1 MAKAIGADILTLMDY
16 NLEAEL
22 ARRSFIDFVQYMKPN
37 YRVNWHH
44 ELIADY
50 LDAFVRGEIPRLMIF
65 TPPQHGKS
73 ELVSRNLP
81 AYSLGN
87 YPDFKIIGASYSATL
102 ANSFNRDAQ
111 RIMEQERYR
120 HIFPETRI
128 SRTIGEADPAGKW
141 KRTGD
146 EVEIIG
152 RGGFFKTVGVGG
164 SLTGTPAD
172 IAIIDDPVKDAIEA
186 MSSTTQQRNWD
197 WYTDV
202 LSTRLHNESRVL
214 ITQTRWDV
222 NDLSGKILKQME
234 EGGEHFEILNLPA
247 VRTTISHPRD
257 PREVGEPL
265 WPERHSIDKLLAVRK
280 KSIRTYEALYQQNP
294 KPVQAGGEFW
304 KCFNPEKHVGTFRY
318 LLGEPVHISLD
329 NNVNPYVTA
338 AVWQCK
344 FNSNIKQIRQVHEI
358 PSKHPNNNAVKAA
371 MQMAK
376 WLQANLHENIVYIY
390 GDPSASAR
398 STVDA
403 NNASF
408 FDKYIE
414 VLRQSGFKVVS
425 RVKKSMPEIQL
436 SANFINEIYE
446 QSSFGFSLAID
457 SGCSISIEDYHTVK
471 EEKDGKMQKIKRT
484 DPTTGISYEPY
495 GHFSDTKRY
504 FLMTLL
510 AAEFEKY
517 KVKDS
522 TYNVITQ

>member
-1 MAKAIGADILTLMDY
+1 MVKGKRVDILELLDY
-16 NLEAEL
+16 DLEAEL
-22 ARRSFIDFVQYMKPN
+22 ARRSLIDFVQYLKPN

-44 ELIADY
+44 DLIAEY
-50 LDAFVRGEIPRLMIF
+50 LDAFVAGEITRLMIF

-81 AYSLGN
+81 AFALGYN
-87 YPDFKIIGASYSATL
+87 PDNKIIVASYSATL

-120 HIFPETRI
+120 YIFPGTRI
-128 SRTIGEADPAGKW
+128 PRTIGEADPTGKW

-146 EVEIIG
+146 EVEIID
-152 RGGFFKTVGVGG
+152 REGFFKTVGVGG
-164 SLTGTPAD
+164 SLTGTAVD

-234 EGGEHFEILNLPA
+234 EEGGEHFEVLTLPA
-247 VRTTISHPRD
+247 VRPIISHPKD
-257 PREVGEPL
+257 PRKEGEAL
-265 WPERHSIDKLLAVRK
+265 WPERHSLDKLQAVRK

-304 KCFNPEKHVGTFRY
+304 GGFSTLKHVQARKYDNETTI
-318 LLGEPVHISLD
+318 HISLD
-329 NNVNPYVTA
+329 NNVSPYVTCS
-338 AVWQCK
+338 VWQLK
-344 FNSNIKQIRQVHEI
+344 KKEIRQIYEI
-358 PSKHPNNNAVKAA
+358 PAKDPHNNAVKAA
-371 MQMAK
+371 ILLAK
-376 WLQANLHENIVYIY
+376 YLEKLGHQNIVYVY

-398 STVDA
+398 STVDV
-403 NNASF
+403 NSASF

-414 VLRQSGFKVVS
+414 VLKQYGFKVVS
-425 RVKKSMPEIQL
+425 RVKKSMPEIAM

-446 QSSFGFSLAID
+446 SQLLGFSIVID
-457 SGCSISIEDYHTVK
+457 PSCTVSIEDYYSVK
-471 EEKDGKMQKIKRT
+471 HDMEGKMLKVKVK
-484 DPTTGISYEPY
+484 DPSTGVSYERY
-495 GHFSDTKRY
+495 GHFSDAKRY
-504 FLMTLL
+504 FIMTLL
-510 AAEFEKY
+510 ASEFEKY
-517 KVKDS
+517 KSKQNQYV
-522 TYNVITQ
+522 VITK